1 SYREEGK
8 AIASMYARKLRFELD
23 KLAIN
28 GGYFRNVLHLIRD
41 GNQEL
46 LQETMDQYTYS
57 VPLNQDAIIS
67 GTALSILMIM
77 LVELLF
83 GLVALLIRLM
93 LSSTKK
99 ITLQSQVDSVEK
111 TDTVT

>member
-57 VPLNQDAIIS
+57 VPLNL
-67 GTALSILMIM
+67 GH
-77 LVELLF
+77 F
-83 GLVALLIRLM
+83 GI
-93 LSSTKK
+93 
-99 ITLQSQVDSVEK
+99 D
-111 TDTVT
+111 